1 MVRTSLYATAMVLL
15 VPIQRMQALR
25 KRSTWTTSDL
35 VAMHHKAKLTAR
47 TVRDIRGA
55 RRDDVLKGRILHV
68 DV

>member
-1 MVRTSLYATAMVLL
+1 
-15 VPIQRMQALR
+15 
-25 KRSTWTTSDL
+25 
-35 VAMHHKAKLTAR
+35 MHHEAKLTAR

>member
-1 MVRTSLYATAMVLL
+1 MVLL

-25 KRSTWTTSDL
+25 KRPTWPTSDL

-55 RRDDVLKGRILHV
+55 RRDDVLKGRVLHV